1 MDYEIIMKN
10 ISELSREIIEMCTDN
25 GLKVSAAESCTGGMI
40 SAALTS
46 VSGSSAVIE
55 LGVCAYSN
63 RIKREVLGVSEETLR
78 EHTEYSIRCAEEMA
92 RGAMWLAGADFGIST
107 SGIAGPSG
115 ATDSDPVGTVYIG
128 YADRDGS
135 FAARYV
141 FEDKPCGGGSAR
153 EHIRALSTEKALEI
167 LKQRIENKRIKTTD
181 VLP

>member
-1 MDYEIIMKN
+1 MNEYEVIIEN
-10 ISELSREIIEMCTDN
+10 ISALSREIIKICGEN

-78 EHTEYSIRCAEEMA
+78 EHTEYSVRCAEEMA
-92 RGAMWLAGADFGIST
+92 RGAMRLAGADFGIST

-115 ATDSDPVGTVYIG
+115 ATENDPVGTVYIG
-128 YADRDGS
+128 YADKDGS

-141 FEDKPCGGGSAR
+141 FEDIPCGSASGR
-153 EHIRALSTEKALEI
+153 DHIRVLSTEKALGI
-167 LKQRIENKRIKTTD
+167 LKLKIENKKQRE
-181 VLP
+181 

>member
-1 MDYEIIMKN
+1 MDYEVILKN
-10 ISELSREIIEMCTDN
+10 ISGLSREIIEMCADN

-92 RGAMWLAGADFGIST
+92 GGAMRLAGADFGIST

-115 ATDSDPVGTVYIG
+115 ATEKDPVGTVYIG

-135 FAARYV
+135 FAARHI
-141 FEDKPCGGGSAR
+141 FEPRQGKGYSAR
-153 EHIRALSTEKALEI
+153 DYIRAASTEKALEI
-167 LKQRIENKRIKTTD
+167 LKLKIENKIQI
-181 VLP
+181 

>member
-1 MDYEIIMKN
+1 MNEYEVILEN
-10 ISELSREIIEMCTDN
+10 IAALSREIIKICSGN

-63 RIKREVLGVSEETLR
+63 RIKREVLGVSKETLR
-78 EHTEYSIRCAEEMA
+78 EHTEYSVRCAEEMA
-92 RGAMWLAGADFGIST
+92 RGVMRLAGADFGIST

-115 ATDSDPVGTVYIG
+115 ATENDPVGTVYIG
-128 YADRDGS
+128 YADKDGS

-141 FEDKPCGGGSAR
+141 FEDIPGGSASER
-153 EHIRALSTEKALEI
+153 DHIRALSTEKALGI
-167 LKQRIENKRIKTTD
+167 LKLKIENKIQR
-181 VLP
+181 V